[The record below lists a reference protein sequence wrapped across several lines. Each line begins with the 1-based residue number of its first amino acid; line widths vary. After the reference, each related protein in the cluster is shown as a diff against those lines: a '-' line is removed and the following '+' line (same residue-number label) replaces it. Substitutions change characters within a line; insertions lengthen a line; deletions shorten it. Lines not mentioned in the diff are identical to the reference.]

1 MSTSSWAGQSSC
13 ERSLHNN
20 PAQHV
25 GFYRDIL
32 GKRTSVKAESIDLQ
46 SWCQWQASKWT
57 DDFQQAVVKTA
68 PDEAI
73 VQACFLSWVGRAGK
87 AGSTHWLLQPRHVL
101 STVKCL
107 FNVLLLAA
115 GPLVL
120 WLLCGGIGR
129 CGSHAG
135 FGLAK
140 GFSTSWSTTAAMA

>member
-1 MSTSSWAGQSSC
+1 MISSKPLSTQL
-13 ERSLHNN
+13 R
-20 PAQHV
+20 
-25 GFYRDIL
+25 
-32 GKRTSVKAESIDLQ
+32 
-46 SWCQWQASKWT
+46 
-57 DDFQQAVVKTA
+57 
-68 PDEAI
+68 DEAI

-115 GPLVL
+115 GPLVH

-135 FGLAK
+135 FGPK
-140 GFSTSWSTTAAMA
+140 GFSTSVSTTAAMA